1 MTSIRTRRRLPELA
15 ALCYRAAI
23 VSPSGLEL
31 PLFDAGGT
39 LVGIDYA
46 FAAEGL
52 EELLTSLDETAK

>member
-1 MTSIRTRRRLPELA
+1 M
-15 ALCYRAAI
+15 
-23 VSPSGLEL
+23 SPSGLDL

-52 EELLTSLDETAK
+52 EEPLTSLDETAK